1 MAATAVL
8 HLLMALLPQ
17 RALKPAA
24 TTSRRHFSPSMLKA
38 KYDLVVIG
46 GGPVGVTAALRGAS
60 LGYDTILI
68 DATPPRQYQFTG
80 PTGLFSKALR
90 DSAIRLDVPVL
101 RKMGIVDTAIWAQ
114 VNEFVEQI
122 LRKSGDNNMQALSLS
137 RVPHLRGMGSLH
149 VCADGATTSACSVE
163 VTYSGGKRAATGQ
176 SITLSS
182 DNVLLATGSRALRL
196 ATLDEWYD
204 EPLGGHIR
212 CHDSDSI
219 KRLSFLPRSVVVIG
233 GGIIAVEFARIFAAL
248 AADVTMIVRAS
259 DLPNSLSRVGIDRQ
273 IGYLLQSELLA
284 SGVTLLF
291 ESEVTGAKAVVASRS
306 QRSQRKGG
314 RAQGDQ
320 LRLDVVRT
328 GTTEERSPILTDLV
342 LSATGR
348 KAVTQGLGLEELGIE
363 IKPNGDVAVGSDL
376 MTSSPGVY
384 AAGDLIGA
392 PQLASTGIEQ
402 AESAVDAM
410 FTLPDDRANAEL
422 ATRQDCSPAALLSN
436 AARYPIGIWTMPE
449 LAFVGLTAA
458 AAAAPPHNLDVVEG
472 IGRYSES
479 IRGHVHTVGTGCEG
493 EYLAGYVAPGGGD
506 ASPAAAG
513 QDKPLS
519 GPALKLVVERKSPHR
534 VVGVHV
540 FGDDACELIHFG
552 TTLVQVSSTIRP
564 PNLLSRAS
572 LSVPAQPRGV
582 VC

>member
-1 MAATAVL
+1 
-8 HLLMALLPQ
+8 
-17 RALKPAA
+17 
-24 TTSRRHFSPSMLKA
+24 
-38 KYDLVVIG
+38 
-46 GGPVGVTAALRGAS
+46 
-60 LGYDTILI
+60 
-68 DATPPRQYQFTG
+68 
-80 PTGLFSKALR
+80 
-90 DSAIRLDVPVL
+90 L

-436 AARYPIGIWTMPE
+436 AARYPNGIWTMPE

-479 IRGHVHTVGTGCEG
+479 LRGHGHTVGTGCEG

-552 TTLVQVSSTIRP
+552 TTLVQGGK
-564 PNLLSRAS
+564 S
-572 LSVPAQPRGV
+572 LSDILALCFAAVTYHELFKLAARDAIATMQKDAWRSLYLTLDYDSDGGLTPDEVTRGLEKLGADSEAIDDIMKALFTASCTSV
-582 VC
+582 GIEQFVKRAARMRSPLQFELMDAGGDVTKADVAAYEKNC